1 MAKFEL
7 IDPKMREGL
16 ICARCGKSQSV
27 KYWIAGS
34 TYCNKCF
41 ALRMYISD
49 DIPYSEAENETVD
62 R

>member
-1 MAKFEL
+1 MVKFEL

-34 TYCNKCF
+34 TYCNKCV

-49 DIPYSEAENETVD
+49 DIPYSEVENETVD
-62 R
+62 

>member
-41 ALRMYISD
+41 ALCMYISD
-49 DIPYSEAENETVD
+49 DIPYSEVENETVD
-62 R
+62 

>member
-41 ALRMYISD
+41 ALHMYISD
-49 DIPYSEAENETVD
+49 DIPYSEVENETVD
-62 R
+62 